1 MNVTEKTIEALY
13 ALITECFKQNRFLD
27 RFVSVLGVEFACNQA
42 AEKIHK
48 EGFAH
53 VMPVLADNI
62 GERTLER
69 YNIAVKYGA
78 TPAGEQEYTSVTEM
92 MQILEDDMIAFQNI
106 YMGVMKI
113 AWNNND
119 LQVYTDLGDLLEGV
133 NRMVEQAILL
143 NDKIKYYG
151 EDRIM
156 SFDHDIDKFWILG
169 GDE

>member
-42 AEKIHK
+42 ANLIHHNI
-48 EGFAH
+48 AH
-53 VMPVLADNI
+53 YFPVLSDNV

-69 YNIAVKYGA
+69 YNITVKYGA

-113 AWNNND
+113 AWNNDD

-151 EDRIM
+151 EDKIM

>member
-1 MNVTEKTIEALY
+1 MNVNEKTIEALY
-13 ALITECFKQNRFLD
+13 ALISECFKQNRFLD
-27 RFVSVLGVEFACNQA
+27 RFVSVLGVDFACNHL

-53 VMPVLADNI
+53 YFPVLADGI

-78 TPAGEQEYTSVTEM
+78 TPAGEQGYASVSEM
-92 MQILEDDMIAFQNI
+92 MQILQDDIIAFQTL

-119 LQVYTDLGDLLEGV
+119 LQVYADLGDLLKGV
-133 NRMVEQAILL
+133 NKRVEQAILL

-156 SFDHDIDKFWILG
+156 SFDHDVDTFWILE

>member
-27 RFVSVLGVEFACNQA
+27 RFVSVLGVKFACNQSA
-42 AEKIHK
+42 GLIHK
-48 EGFAH
+48 NIAH
-53 VMPVLADNI
+53 YFPVLSDAI
-62 GERTLER
+62 GGRTLER

-78 TPAGEQEYTSVTEM
+78 TPAGEQEYASVTEM
-92 MQILEDDMIAFQNI
+92 MRILEDDMIAFQNL
-106 YMGVMKI
+106 YMGAMKI

-133 NRMVEQAILL
+133 NEIVEQVILL
-143 NDKIKYYG
+143 NDKIGYYG